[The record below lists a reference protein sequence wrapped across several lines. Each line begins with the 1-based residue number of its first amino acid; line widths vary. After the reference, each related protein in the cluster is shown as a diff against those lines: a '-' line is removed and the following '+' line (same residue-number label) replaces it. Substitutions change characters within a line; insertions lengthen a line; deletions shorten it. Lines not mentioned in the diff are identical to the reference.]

1 MEKLLC
7 GTCQVAHTT
16 LKCGLCNTPACK
28 ACVHLFDEDAFSF
41 LPKVPAHLSKGVYCN
56 ACFEAKVAADKDSYE
71 KTMQAARQ
79 IDIYF
84 KDQGKETRLMRREGE
99 PFIINECADREEL
112 ILRLAFLGALN
123 GFSTLVDV
131 DIVGKKVREGSYQTT
146 IYRGSATPA
155 NARPN
160 QIPKDKS
167 IRHNPN

>member
-1 MEKLLC
+1 
-7 GTCQVAHTT
+7 
-16 LKCGLCNTPACK
+16 
-28 ACVHLFDEDAFSF
+28 
-41 LPKVPAHLSKGVYCN
+41 
-56 ACFEAKVAADKDSYE
+56 
-71 KTMQAARQ
+71 MQAARQ